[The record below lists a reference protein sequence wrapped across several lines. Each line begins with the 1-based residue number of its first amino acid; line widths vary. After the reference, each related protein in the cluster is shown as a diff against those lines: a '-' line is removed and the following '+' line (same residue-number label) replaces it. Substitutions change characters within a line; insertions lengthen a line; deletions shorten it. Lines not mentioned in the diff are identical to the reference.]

1 MRPILHALALLLVS
15 SLAFADDASLRR
27 CRQVAEPAQRLS
39 CYDAITVAAPAEPPP
54 ARGADGF
61 GLDRRAPKEDLVEIE
76 SSIVGDFKG
85 WTPNEKV
92 RLENGQVWQIAD
104 GSSGYIGSRTP
115 KVKIRHGLLGAY
127 FLEFEGINRSPRVR
141 RVQ

>member
-1 MRPILHALALLLVS
+1 MRPIPHTLALLLVS
-15 SLAFADDASLRR
+15 SLAFADDTSLRR
-27 CRQVAEPAQRLS
+27 CRQLVEPTQRLA
-39 CYDAITVAAPAEPPP
+39 CYDAIVVAAPAEPPP

-61 GLDRRAPKEDLVEIE
+61 GLDGRVPKENLVEIE

-104 GSSGYIGSRTP
+104 GSSAYIGSRSP
-115 KVKIRHGLLGAY
+115 KVKIRRGLLGAY
-127 FLEFEGINRSPRVR
+127 FLEIEGSNSSPRVR
-141 RVQ
+141 RLQ